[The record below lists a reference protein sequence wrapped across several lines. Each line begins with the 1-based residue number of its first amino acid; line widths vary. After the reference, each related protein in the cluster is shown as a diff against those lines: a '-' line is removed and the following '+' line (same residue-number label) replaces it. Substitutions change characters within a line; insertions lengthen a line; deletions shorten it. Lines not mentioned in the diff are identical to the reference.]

1 LGFGRD
7 KFMKLQNGLMVL
19 TVAALVLAG
28 WCAFE
33 VHALQGRI
41 DWMSGALRAQKGEA
55 AGAAPSANVEER
67 LKKLEAAAPGL
78 GEIMS
83 GLQIH
88 AAKLYFA
95 GKARNWPLVEF
106 EIGEME
112 EALAAAPVVRPQDNN
127 VPLAAVIDAFKN
139 SQWAALKQAVTQR
152 NGAAFDKAYDDV
164 VLVCNACHQ
173 ATTRPYLQIIPPTQP
188 PVSNQRWEAGLAV
201 H

>member
-1 LGFGRD
+1 
-7 KFMKLQNGLMVL
+7 
-19 TVAALVLAG
+19 
-28 WCAFE
+28 
-33 VHALQGRI
+33 
-41 DWMSGALRAQKGEA
+41 MSGALRAQKGEA

-152 NGAAFDKAYDDV
+152 NGGAFDKAYDDV